1 MRFFRR
7 VNAVPGGE
15 PLRVGVLAG
24 SFNPPTVA
32 HFHLLEAA
40 AGHVDELVC
49 VVPRVLP
56 HKIYHGAS
64 LEQRVEML
72 TAPGLRPDYSVAVSD
87 GGLIAEIAGECRGE
101 YGETARLLFLCG
113 RDAAER
119 IVGWKY
125 EREEMLAEMFQQFS
139 LLVARRQGEYV
150 APDHLAGR
158 IRCLEIA
165 EGWDSVSATEVRQRI
180 ASGAGWRDLVPD
192 SIESE
197 ILRLYATSPE

>member
-7 VNAVPGGE
+7 VGAVPGGD

-40 AGHVDELVC
+40 VAHVDELVC

-72 TAPGLRPDYSVAVSD
+72 TAPGLRPDYSVAVSE
-87 GGLIAEIAGECRGE
+87 GGLIAEIAGECRAE

-119 IVGWKY
+119 IVEWDYGEAGAI
-125 EREEMLAEMFQQFS
+125 ERLMERFE
-139 LLVARRQGEYV
+139 LLVARRGGEYV
-150 APDHLAGR
+150 PPASLKHRIHPLAVRADFEEVSSSRLRERIARGARWRHLAPEA
-158 IRCLEIA
+158 LHLLA
-165 EGWDSVSATEVRQRI
+165 EKIYG
-180 ASGAGWRDLVPD
+180 
-192 SIESE
+192 
-197 ILRLYATSPE
+197 

>member
-7 VNAVPGGE
+7 VRAVASGG

-40 AGHVDELVC
+40 SGHVDELVC

-72 TAPGLRPDYSVAVSD
+72 SAPGLKPEYSVAVSD
-87 GGLIAEIAGECRGE
+87 GGLIAEIAGECRDE

-119 IVGWKY
+119 IVEWDYGEAGAI
-125 EREEMLAEMFQQFS
+125 ERLMEGFE
-139 LLVARRQGEYV
+139 LLVARRGGEYEPP
-150 APDHLAGR
+150 ASLRHRIRHLAVRADFEDVSSSQLRGR
-158 IRCLEIA
+158 IARGE
-165 EGWDSVSATEVRQRI
+165 R
-180 ASGAGWRDLVPD
+180 WRHL
-192 SIESE
+192 
-197 ILRLYATSPE
+197 APEPLHEMTGKIYG